1 MTWQATA
8 AVAAAHERDP
18 DLAREVEAAEEAKI
32 VACEPVNAALQ
43 ERIRGEEEDGD
54 FGDEVYA
61 ELSDFVVRVFP
72 IGDVEDCAE
81 AHEEYRASIQALQ
94 HRLAELDVTE

>member
-18 DLAREVEAAEEAKI
+18 ELAREVEAAEAAKI
-32 VACEPVNAALQ
+32 EACEPVNNALQ
-43 ERIRGEEEDGD
+43 ERIRGEAEDQD

-61 ELSDFVVRVFP
+61 ELTDFMVRVFP
-72 IGDVEDCAE
+72 IGEVEECAE
-81 AHEEYRASIQALQ
+81 AHEDYRASIVALQ
-94 HRLAELDVTE
+94 HQLEVLEVSE